1 MTMSSTASALIL
13 AIILLLVA
21 PLSPGNCASTGEG
34 NALFFSF
41 DGSGKNRSF
50 ATEFALYGDA
60 EMNSSD
66 VRVTRAAN
74 ESSGLMIYWKP
85 VRFFGTKPGF
95 FPSDLGTT
103 RELSRL
109 NGVCK
114 APIIQHFSESLS
126 RSTTIRSF
134 DQHQRFINTNFN
146 LSDQFSR
153 LKFHT
158 TAAMQWLCLRLD
170 MLSSVVFAFS
180 LLFLISM
187 PRGVIDPGISG
198 LAVTYGLNLNKIDA
212 HIGSVNDI
220 AFSYPKKTLS
230 IITCGD
236 DKAIKS
242 TASVAPQLC
251 QPPNG
256 ILMTNERSDNNP
268 EEATACIALSKND
281 SYATSA
287 SGGKVSLLN
296 MRTFKVITTFMPTP
310 PAATSLAFHPED
322 NNMIAAGTE
331 DSSILIYN
339 IRIDEVN
346 GCIQELQLNSS
357 GIGDEGARVI
367 ADMLKENQTLRVLE
381 LNNNMIEYS
390 GFASLAGALV
400 ENKTRSEI
408 TAEVNGDGT
417 MLNKESK
424 GHEEESGTTN
434 GPSSLAQTIYAG
446 SEEALLV
453 TSNQS
458 DRSFIQHESFNQLQ
472 RSGMRF
478 LHMGV
483 IQVRIQI
490 LHRQEEGTVALVVF
504 RDNRWQ
510 GDQAI
515 FATIEV
521 DLTYGSQIVYVIP
534 DTMLTISDF
543 YRNIQI
549 SVLTRGYEN
558 WRNGEANLL
567 VTRGMVARLSNT
579 PNVGFAY
586 SVANVASTT
595 SSPPT
600 YKEQDEEVQS
610 DEEEVHSQHLI
621 SVLTHEEPLL
631 VKKIDPSAQLH
642 QRKTLG
648 AAGYDLAINRAQDIP
663 RNSRSLLTTGISIQV
678 PQGTYARVAPRS
690 SASLPKEILIGGGV
704 IDSDY
709 RGEVKILAFN
719 TTNTNIYLQRHECIA
734 QLIVEH
740 ISTPEVVEV
749 NKLDSTIRNHTEF
762 GSTTEILCELDTVD
776 KRMKE
781 LLANYDDTK
790 AKAIAQSF
798 FSFRSKLCGILPN

>member
-1 MTMSSTASALIL
+1 MVQCSTRNPKATKKNLEQQMDPQAQLR
-13 AIILLLVA
+13 
-21 PLSPGNCASTGEG
+21 LSMQE
-34 NALFFSF
+34 
-41 DGSGKNRSF
+41 
-50 ATEFALYGDA
+50 
-60 EMNSSD
+60 
-66 VRVTRAAN
+66 RAAIVPA
-74 ESSGLMIYWKP
+74 EVLYH
-85 VRFFGTKPGF
+85 
-95 FPSDLGTT
+95 
-103 RELSRL
+103 SR
-109 NGVCK
+109 
-114 APIIQHFSESLS
+114 
-126 RSTTIRSF
+126 R
-134 DQHQRFINTNFN
+134 D
-146 LSDQFSR
+146 
-153 LKFHT
+153 
-158 TAAMQWLCLRLD
+158 
-170 MLSSVVFAFS
+170 
-180 LLFLISM
+180 
-187 PRGVIDPGISG
+187 
-198 LAVTYGLNLNKIDA
+198 DA
-212 HIGSVNDI
+212 H
-220 AFSYPKKTLS
+220 
-230 IITCGD
+230 
-236 DKAIKS
+236 
-242 TASVAPQLC
+242 
-251 QPPNG
+251 
-256 ILMTNERSDNNP
+256 
-268 EEATACIALSKND
+268 
-281 SYATSA
+281 
-287 SGGKVSLLN
+287 
-296 MRTFKVITTFMPTP
+296 
-310 PAATSLAFHPED
+310 H
-322 NNMIAAGTE
+322 
-331 DSSILIYN
+331 
-339 IRIDEVN
+339 
-346 GCIQELQLNSS
+346 
-357 GIGDEGARVI
+357 RVYI
-367 ADMLKENQTLRVLE
+367 HQ
-381 LNNNMIEYS
+381 
-390 GFASLAGALV
+390 
-400 ENKTRSEI
+400 
-408 TAEVNGDGT
+408 
-417 MLNKESK
+417 
-424 GHEEESGTTN
+424 
-434 GPSSLAQTIYAG
+434 

-458 DRSFIQHESFNQLQ
+458 NRSFIQHESFNQLQ

-504 RDNRWQ
+504 RDNKWR

-543 YRNIQI
+543 YMNIQI

-567 VTRGMVARLSNT
+567 VTRGMVVRLSNT

-586 SVANVASTT
+586 SVANVVDYLASHGVRALPERRYNTSDVLGQNWIIRQSTVNIPMQPTEVSTRNLLDGRISLHFENYQASTT

-631 VKKIDPSAQLH
+631 VKKIDPSAQLP

-690 SASLPKEILIGGGV
+690 SASLTKEILIGGV

-719 TTNTNIYLQRHECIA
+719 TTNTDIYLQRHECIA
-734 QLIVEH
+734 QLILEH

-749 NKLDSTIRNHTEF
+749 NKLDNTIRNHTGF